1 MENFR
6 DKSYKRRSSCPLLI
20 TESNTDKFKIYDRDF
35 MPTSVGEAPTTSGT
49 PIERRNHLPSG
60 DDRGGTNSVP

>member
-1 MENFR
+1 
-6 DKSYKRRSSCPLLI
+6 
-20 TESNTDKFKIYDRDF
+20 

-60 DDRGGTNSVP
+60 DDRGGTNLVP